1 MIQRRFYVI
10 GYISS
15 SYNSEKAGYYFSAI
29 CVLLGC
35 ITLSL
40 VDIHKKQLRKKR
52 RLRHSRSTT
61 STATSATTTTFHS
74 SSSGFAR
81 LGSSASSSA
90 SRSLVSSSSTRGR
103 KYRRRNL
110 TSSVGTNSTYCS
122 THPSGATNNN
132 SLVLVDEVS
141 NHSNSGI
148 LVGKNLPSQSKPI
161 NSGHLGKLTKQG
173 SLGIGVDPDCLNG
186 NSYSNSILLKS
197 PKAAIEN
204 KPTSFCKFPSSDSL
218 IKFNSPSL
226 QRKTD
231 AVNTTA
237 EGNKLLVIDQSLK
250 MLSAI
255 EPNVKEKSNIVQ
267 QQKQAIQMNV
277 LGLGATLKNSE
288 EKELVDADEIKIDYR
303 FGNEESQNCEHQS
316 SLGIVST
323 ELKSDIDNESK
334 LARFGINADR
344 KPKTERNKFRRY
356 ISMDMEGE
364 EEFYDDELAIDDD
377 DYEIDY
383 DEHDEFIDDEE
394 DDDED
399 DGEEVYHV
407 GNLDELEYLENITS
421 CNKVENVVMLS
432 EFEQNLQL
440 DVAGGDS
447 GIHGATGGSVPSS
460 YNKIYKN
467 KRGKRWSMFHGDKK
481 DRKGMK
487 TRGAMKDNLAPPR
500 SSETFQ
506 HRNKKWNQV
515 LPGPSRA
522 ITTIDENSSS

>member
-1 MIQRRFYVI
+1 M
-10 GYISS
+10 
-15 SYNSEKAGYYFSAI
+15 
-29 CVLLGC
+29 LGC
-35 ITLSL
+35 AALSL
-40 VDIHKKQLRKKR
+40 VDIHKKRIRKKR

-110 TSSVGTNSTYCS
+110 TSSVATNSTFCG
-122 THPSGATNNN
+122 PSGATNNN
-132 SLVLVDEVS
+132 SLVLVDEAS

-148 LVGKNLPSQSKPI
+148 LVGKSLPAHPKTI

-173 SLGIGVDPDCLNG
+173 SLGVGVKSECLNG

-204 KPTSFCKFPSSDSL
+204 KPSPFCNFTPSDSL

-226 QRKTD
+226 QRKTE
-231 AVNTTA
+231 AVNNTA

-277 LGLGATLKNSE
+277 LGLGATLKNPE
-288 EKELVDADEIKIDYR
+288 EKELVDVDEIKIDYR
-303 FGNEESQNCEHQS
+303 FGNEDSQNCENPS
-316 SLGIVST
+316 SLGIVSS
-323 ELKSDIDNESK
+323 ELKSDID
-334 LARFGINADR
+334 NADR

-356 ISMDMEGE
+356 ISMDMDGE
-364 EEFYDDELAIDDD
+364 EEFYDDELAIEDD

-383 DEHDEFIDDEE
+383 DEHEEFID

-407 GNLDELEYLENITS
+407 GDLDELEYLENITS

-440 DVAGGDS
+440 DVAGSDS
-447 GIHGATGGSVPSS
+447 GIQGASGGGGTTPSS

-481 DRKGMK
+481 DRKGIK
-487 TRGAMKDNLAPPR
+487 TRGGMKDNLAPPR

-522 ITTIDENSSS
+522 ITTIEENSSS